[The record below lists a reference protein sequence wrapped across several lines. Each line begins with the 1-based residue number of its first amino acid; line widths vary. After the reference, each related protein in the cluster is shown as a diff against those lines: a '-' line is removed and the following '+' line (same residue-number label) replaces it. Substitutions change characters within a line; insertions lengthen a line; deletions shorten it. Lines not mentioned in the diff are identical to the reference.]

1 MTGTRTSFIKS
12 GKFVFFGHSV
22 KIQKLPGQGNYPAC
36 TTGHMS
42 SRARPLDTDLEF
54 VDDDMSLSCS
64 LSTSATI

>member
-12 GKFVFFGHSV
+12 GNLFFLGHSV

-42 SRARPLDTDLEF
+42 SRARPLDTDLES